1 MTGTWRRTSPVA
13 VVFFLTKA
21 LKFLVTD
28 GFAMLAPAVA
38 WYATASDGMKV
49 WAAVWFAALAA
60 VGAVWAVLSYLRFR
74 YQLTDSQV
82 LVRRGVI
89 QREQLNIDFDRVQ
102 DTSIDEPFYVRPFGL
117 AVLKLD
123 TAGSAQKEIA
133 LAGIGVELANQIRN
147 TLLSFQPKTPDP
159 ASETA
164 AGAPTDAPVLLE
176 RSNRQ
181 IVRYGLTANGLL
193 WVAVAFGVLAGAL
206 GEEAWETAGKFV
218 LERLRMGTLLETG
231 GPARGLLLAL
241 GVLAVPVLLALF
253 SIIGALWRYA
263 NYQLIADGGSFR
275 RSSGLVSRQQQT
287 LKGSKV
293 QAAVWKQNAI
303 ARLLR
308 ITNLQLR
315 LVSAGQEVNSSGMPA
330 STPAFLVPAL
340 SPNEVVPVTKEFLP
354 DTPAEEPV
362 FTGINRAYHLKRSL
376 WYWLAPVGGITLGLS
391 FAVGF
396 YAAIVPLLGLT
407 LAVFCIRQRSSKF
420 GVSIIGAT
428 GYLRSGFIGT
438 HTAVFSLFKV
448 QRVDV
453 CQSPGQ
459 RKRSLATLNVH
470 LASHT
475 ITIPHLT
482 LSDAQRFADLALYHV
497 ESSTR
502 PWF

>member
-38 WYATASDGMKV
+38 WFATASDGMKV
-49 WAAVWFAALAA
+49 WAGVWFAALA
-60 VGAVWAVLSYLRFR
+60 VLGAVWAVLSYLRFR

-89 QREQLNIDFDRVQ
+89 QREQLNIDFDRIQ

-133 LAGIGVELANQIRN
+133 LAGIGVDLANQIRN
-147 TLLSFQPKTPDP
+147 TLLRFQPQTTDP
-159 ASETA
+159 NTDAAETV
-164 AGAPTDAPVLLE
+164 PESAPVLLE

-206 GEEAWETAGKFV
+206 GEEAWETAGEFV

-241 GVLAVPVLLALF
+241 SLLAVPVLLALF
-253 SIIGALWRYA
+253 SVLGALWRYA
-263 NYQLIADGGSFR
+263 NYQLTAEGGSFR

-303 ARLLR
+303 ARMLR

-340 SPNEVVPVTKEFLP
+340 ESDELIPVTREFLP
-354 DTPAEEPV
+354 DAPTERPD

-376 WYWLAPVGGITLGLS
+376 WYWLAPVGGVTLGLS
-391 FAVGF
+391 FAIGF
-396 YAAIVPLLGLT
+396 YAAIIPLLGLT
-407 LAVFCIRQRSSKF
+407 IAVVSIRLRSSKF
-420 GVSIIGAT
+420 GIAIRGAT
-428 GYLRSGFIGT
+428 GFLRSGFIGT
-438 HTAVFSLFKV
+438 HTAVFSLRKV

-475 ITIPHLT
+475 ITIPHVT
-482 LSDAQRFADLALYHV
+482 LADAQHFADITLYHV

-502 PWF
+502 SWF